1 MGMMTWET
9 FQTVADK
16 VLAYGRTQAID
27 FAGMGEPTLNPKLPQ
42 FIEYFRGRIPT
53 YITTNV
59 SALTTRNIE
68 KLLNAGLSTI
78 IVSYNGADAE
88 TYELMM
94 GGLSF
99 TRAENYLH
107 ELVRQAK
114 GKMKIV
120 ANVSVTRQTQPHL
133 SKIKRYLDDA
143 GVDDI
148 SFSKCHSRGGHL
160 KGTGICDTPMPLPGT
175 TRCDIFDNTLF
186 LAWNGDVLACC
197 HDLDGV
203 AKLGNLVT
211 DDIADLDQLKSG
223 LRGKGAIFAMC
234 AACNDMYRF
243 GNDQLPDRQSLSSWV
258 YDFYVAGSEP
268 SAKVVN
274 LLREREAQL
283 QQAEQRASQ
292 AEVMAARAQAVQE
305 VEARAAALAKALQEA
320 EARAAAVEQRA
331 DKAEA
336 LVAAYERGRFI
347 RFMRSAKQWASEV
360 NHLLN
365 L

>member
-1 MGMMTWET
+1 
-9 FQTVADK
+9 
-16 VLAYGRTQAID
+16 
-27 FAGMGEPTLNPKLPQ
+27 
-42 FIEYFRGRIPT
+42 
-53 YITTNV
+53 
-59 SALTTRNIE
+59 
-68 KLLNAGLSTI
+68 
-78 IVSYNGADAE
+78 
-88 TYELMM
+88 
-94 GGLSF
+94 
-99 TRAENYLH
+99 
-107 ELVRQAK
+107 
-114 GKMKIV
+114 
-120 ANVSVTRQTQPHL
+120 
-133 SKIKRYLDDA
+133 
-143 GVDDI
+143 
-148 SFSKCHSRGGHL
+148 
-160 KGTGICDTPMPLPGT
+160 MPLPGT

-243 GNDQLPDRQSLSSWV
+243 GNDQLPDQQSLSSWV
-258 YDFYVAGSEP
+258 YEFYAAGSEP

-283 QQAEQRASQ
+283 QQAEQRANQ
-292 AEVMAARAQAVQE
+292 AEAMAAQAQAVEEVEARAAAQEQAVQE
-305 VEARAAALAKALQEA
+305 VEARAAALAQSLHEA
-320 EARAAAVEQRA
+320 EARAAAVAQRA

-347 RFMRSAKQWASEV
+347 RFMRSAKQWASGVSTGV